1 MALGKAQDDAS
12 FTRTVN
18 PVVSRIGMTGRVAM
32 GLLPSGGRGG
42 PKTSCARTVPMP
54 GARRSPRK
62 PACNPQGT
70 HVDPARAEV
79 HQTLPAGARPRRT
92 GRRGRVYLARESAQ
106 PGSAQGESGAGPA
119 PTAAAM
125 APMLVMMAP
134 MPVITVSGAGR
145 RRARHGGRGG
155 EPPGRRGRGA
165 EPGDRRSHPV
175 ARLHRGPSG
184 DARADPRHLGP
195 GRI

>member
-1 MALGKAQDDAS
+1 MSDAACVCQRS
-12 FTRTVN
+12 IVTTQTILRKEHDQ
-18 PVVSRIGMTGRVAM
+18 MTGRIAM
-32 GLLPSGGRGG
+32 GCCPSGGRGG

-54 GARRSPRK
+54 GARRSLRK

-70 HVDPARAEV
+70 HAGPAMPRV
-79 HQTLPAGARPRRT
+79 HQAHPAGARPRRT
-92 GRRGRVYLARESAQ
+92 PPAEGFILHASRPSL
-106 PGSAQGESGAGPA
+106 AGPA

-155 EPPGRRGRGA
+155 EPPGRRGCGA